1 MSRRKVRE
9 VMTTEVL
16 AVAVDTP
23 VSELA
28 AIMAATGFRTV
39 PVLGTSGQVAGT
51 VAAADLQPQAA
62 RRGHRAAWRVLG
74 RARHPGPPEGGE
86 VAAADVMRFPAVTTS
101 PEAPL
106 AEAARSMSRNQL
118 SELPVAD
125 SCGHLVGIVS
135 WADLGHVFLRPDS
148 DLVHE
153 IVRDVF
159 VRHLGTDPA
168 LVRVCV
174 QDGLVTLN
182 GSVAAKSMIPLAV
195 AMCRS
200 IDGVVGVVSYLAYAV
215 DDARADDARADD
227 ARAHD
232 ARAHDAR
239 AHDAR
244 ADDAGA
250 MTPGRTTPGRTTP
263 GRMTPGQMT
272 PGRTTAPARVAGPGT
287 VRSPRVPDLTDF

>member
-39 PVLGTSGQVAGT
+39 PVLGTAGQVAGM
-51 VAAADLQPQAA
+51 VAAADLHPQPAP
-62 RRGHRAAWRVLG
+62 RGHRAARRVLG
-74 RARHPGPPEGGE
+74 RVRHHRPP
-86 VAAADVMRFPAVTTS
+86 AAGAGAMAAGDVMRFPAVTTS

-118 SELPVAD
+118 SDLPVAD

-159 VRHLGTDPA
+159 VRHLGTDPS
-168 LVRVCV
+168 LVQVGV
-174 QDGLVTLN
+174 QDGVVTLS

-200 IDGVVGVVSYLAYAV
+200 IDGVVNVVSYLAYA
-215 DDARADDARADD
+215 ADDTA
-227 ARAHD
+227 
-232 ARAHDAR
+232 
-239 AHDAR
+239 
-244 ADDAGA
+244 AGDGA
-250 MTPGRTTPGRTTP
+250 AAPGR
-263 GRMTPGQMT
+263 
-272 PGRTTAPARVAGPGT
+272 ARDEAVAQ
-287 VRSPRVPDLTDF
+287 VPDLTGF

>member
-28 AIMAATGFRTV
+28 TIMAATGFRAV
-39 PVLGTSGQVAGT
+39 PVLGTTGQVAGM
-51 VAAADLQPQAA
+51 VAAADLHPQAA
-62 RRGHRAAWRVLG
+62 PRGHRAARRVLS
-74 RARHPGPPEGGE
+74 RVRHPRPPEAGA
-86 VAAADVMRFPAVTTS
+86 VAAGDVMRFPGVTTS
-101 PEAPL
+101 PEATL

-118 SELPVAD
+118 SDLPVAD
-125 SCGHLVGIVS
+125 ACGHLVGIVS
-135 WADLGHVFLRPDS
+135 WADLGHVFLRPDP

-159 VRHLGTDPA
+159 VRHLGTDPS

-174 QDGLVTLN
+174 QDGLVTLS

-195 AMCRS
+195 AMCQS

-215 DDARADDARADD
+215 DDTAADDGAAAGVRATD
-227 ARAHD
+227 
-232 ARAHDAR
+232 
-239 AHDAR
+239 
-244 ADDAGA
+244 
-250 MTPGRTTPGRTTP
+250 
-263 GRMTPGQMT
+263 
-272 PGRTTAPARVAGPGT
+272 GPVSP
-287 VRSPRVPDLTDF
+287 VRDLTDF

>member
-28 AIMAATGFRTV
+28 AIMSATGFRTV
-39 PVLGTSGQVAGT
+39 PVLGASGRVAGL
-51 VAAADLQPQAA
+51 VAAADLQPPCTPRGHPAA
-62 RRGHRAAWRVLG
+62 RRVLC
-74 RARHPGPPEGGE
+74 RARRPQPP
-86 VAAADVMRFPAVTTS
+86 AARAPAAQDVMRVPVVTTS

-135 WADLGHVFLRPDS
+135 WADLGRVFVRPDC

-159 VRHLGTDPA
+159 VRHLGTDPS
-168 LVRVCV
+168 LVRVAV
-174 QDGLVTLN
+174 QDGLVTLS
-182 GSVAAKSMIPLAV
+182 GSVAAESMIPLAV
-195 AMCRS
+195 AMCRA
-200 IDGVVGVVSYLAYAV
+200 IDGVVDVVSYLAYA
-215 DDARADDARADD
+215 
-227 ARAHD
+227 
-232 ARAHDAR
+232 
-239 AHDAR
+239 
-244 ADDAGA
+244 AGGIA
-250 MTPGRTTPGRTTP
+250 
-263 GRMTPGQMT
+263 
-272 PGRTTAPARVAGPGT
+272 VAGGPVAAAPVAGGPVAGGPVAGGPVAGGPVAGGPVAAARRLPPGA
-287 VRSPRVPDLTDF
+287 S